1 MVKNIVIFL
10 KKKTIQQTL
19 QQRLHPLHVLLP
31 PPGHRGPPSI
41 CSTTTILVST
51 TKHPP
56 RSSTINPDGDF
67 NCPGS
72 HTKRCYLKWNLCPSG
87 TSKEFASLMNTSVS
101 GKLILNALA
110 ASSQFGEGT
119 PGVPSPPLKIS
130 VVPGENRTNKC
141 SEKNVSKYLRLLVTT
156 SKC

>member
-1 MVKNIVIFL
+1 MGKLSKTSLFFL
-10 KKKTIQQTL
+10 KKNDTTNFTTKTSSA
-19 QQRLHPLHVLLP
+19 PCAP
-31 PPGHRGPPSI
+31 PPTGSPGPTLTI

-56 RSSTINPDGDF
+56 RSSTINPDGDL

-101 GKLILNALA
+101 GKFILNALA
-110 ASSQFGEGT
+110 ASSFSSTAQLVLTPVESGT
-119 PGVPSPPLKIS
+119 VSPLH
-130 VVPGENRTNKC
+130 C
-141 SEKNVSKYLRLLVTT
+141 T
-156 SKC
+156 SD

>member
-1 MVKNIVIFL
+1 MSLKNNDTTNFTT
-10 KKKTIQQTL
+10 KTKSA
-19 QQRLHPLHVLLP
+19 PCAP
-31 PPGHRGPPSI
+31 PPTGSPGPTLTI

-101 GKLILNALA
+101 GKLIFNALA

-119 PGVPSPPLKIS
+119 PGVRLPSPPLCPRYILKFH
-130 VVPGENRTNKC
+130 RTNKC